1 MKVVERNERSVATKF
16 EMKVIRRKA
25 CKTAY
30 TPTLLAFLAPLLVVF
45 LPLLFSFGLGIKIA
59 LAIALEMA
67 RTATEATV

>member
-30 TPTLLAFLAPLLVVF
+30 TPTEGANRTKAMPAVVSQKLVY
-45 LPLLFSFGLGIKIA
+45 
-59 LAIALEMA
+59 
-67 RTATEATV
+67 